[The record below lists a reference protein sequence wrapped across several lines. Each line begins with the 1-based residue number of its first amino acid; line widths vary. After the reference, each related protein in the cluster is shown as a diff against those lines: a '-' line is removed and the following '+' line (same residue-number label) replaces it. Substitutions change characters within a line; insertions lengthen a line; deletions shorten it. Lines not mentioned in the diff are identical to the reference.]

1 MTLYAEENGAAVL
14 MGQKQAPKEEAN
26 KSEESEVQGRRRRR
40 RQSEDELSESE
51 HEKWKKADEELERTK
66 EPEKRKD
73 YAAVL
78 VGKAP
83 QCRAMIDI
91 DYIIPEQQQ

>member
-1 MTLYAEENGAAVL
+1 
-14 MGQKQAPKEEAN
+14 MGQKEPAKEEN
-26 KSEESEVQGRRRRR
+26 KKEDEPEVQGRRRRR
-40 RQSEDELSESE
+40 QTEEEVSESE
-51 HEKWKKADEELERTK
+51 HEKWKKVDEELERAK